1 MKVRC
6 LKDQCCQSNFITDE
20 IANSLNLV
28 TIQDDVVLNVVG
40 FNGPCEYNTRVVELD
55 LDCGDQVRTL
65 NAICIPEIKIS
76 LDISNLSDIVKSF
89 VSRGYKLADENLS
102 SSTNKIDNIGF
113 LLGAKSAYCLR
124 ATEVTFGLDQSSVYA
139 ETNLGIV
146 LLGDGPSIINN
157 AMYLPNLNKPNEN
170 VFAVSLNEL
179 EINNDF
185 DIGNSIKSRSDIV
198 NEIES
203 NDNFSIFNYNVNDL
217 NEQSNLSKFQNP
229 EGFEISAVDFNENID
244 RKLLN
249 KATEQMLDLEYKQ
262 INYVENCKDDDVT
275 SEQNFKLIQYVLDN
289 TTRDTDGRLVMPLL
303 WRNEVAH
310 LLGKNFQLAKNIL
323 ISNFNKLKNKPNHLK
338 LMNESFK
345 EQIKS
350 GILSP
355 ISNLDSFLIE
365 NPNYSF
371 LPHMGVFK
379 LNRETTKCRVVYL
392 SNLCQLDKTKPM
404 TVSHNQ
410 AIHSGPCLN
419 SKISI
424 ALINLRFDKKLLIF
438 DLQKAFNQILLS
450 DNDSSRLL
458 SLWFKDVE
466 NGDYSIVAYRNVRLM
481 FGLRC
486 SPTILMLGLYK
497 LLVQDSVNDCPET
510 RKLKLLIYNNFY
522 MDNGAITASSTDLLI
537 KFYKILDSI
546 FNPYGFLI
554 QQLISNDFAVQQ
566 IIDPTCEKLSSETKL
581 LGTLWN
587 CSEDTLFTQPIS
599 LDKEA
604 NTKRKILASIASQY
618 DLNNFNGPILN
629 RSRLFMHSLQCCKE
643 LGWDDPLSKDKLKEW
658 RNIVV
663 QANSSPPIKVPRCI
677 GSRSDEYRLIVF
689 TDTSKVM
696 YGVVIY
702 ISNLTLN
709 KISFLM
715 AKNRIVSSKLQNK
728 SIPALELQAVLLGT
742 QCLIELYQDL
752 SGPCCTVPV
761 NISSLELY
769 CDSMVSLSW
778 LDADVNKLA
787 KTQKRTVFVQNR
799 IDEIKRLCEI
809 KPVTFRFISGSENPA
824 DYISRCVSYK
834 QLVKTNY
841 MTGPLVETLIDPDK
855 TDTLSVCIPN
865 PKINEV
871 DKVLGFST
879 QVVLDNVSP
888 LFNFNDVSS
897 FSKIITKYKN
907 VLSFIYK
914 LKARVKERTNL
925 FQDFDSNSD
934 PYIDSVSKLIKVEQ
948 QKYFPDI
955 FEFFVSKK
963 PISKTPNLVNQ
974 LNVFKDEDGILRV
987 KAKMFRNVRNSKS
1000 FPLLLPK
1007 NSRLTELIIRD
1018 IHFKMNHAGA
1028 YSVLRELRKKFY
1040 IPRSYSIVKTVL
1052 KECIICRRYNRR
1064 TIKLNQ
1070 SSYRPERLQ
1079 PPSIPFSFLF
1089 LDYIGP
1095 FEVKTTSNNK
1105 SKVWLL
1111 CLTCMWSRAI
1121 NLIICKD
1128 YSLKEFLRAF
1138 QIHTFQWGLPQYVIS
1153 DLGSQLVSGS
1163 NVISQFLNDP
1173 ETFHYFKSNNIKPFK
1188 FEHYSKG
1195 RSELGGMVEVCVKL
1209 VKRLIYASIGKLIL
1223 SLHDFE
1229 FLIQQTIHLVNRRP
1243 VALREG
1249 LRDSSGE
1256 EFPEAITPEILTHGY
1271 ELNSINVIPDLQ
1283 SSDPDPDWILDSS
1296 HSNIVNN
1303 YSKLIKAR
1311 DRLKEIYHG
1320 EFISNLI
1327 KQSTDRSSRYVPVK
1341 HDKLHIGDLVLLK
1354 EVNTKP
1360 QNYPMGIVKQTI
1372 INDIDEC
1379 TDVIVYKGKTKE
1391 YVKRHVSSIIPLLT
1405 SNEMDLTPEQ
1415 ISGPNSNQNTSNNGQ
1430 INTRP
1435 QRKAAIN
1442 AKLKI
1447 KQICDN

>member
-1 MKVRC
+1 MTDSPDYIRLVNSRKVLRTQVTALHNTISTFNELSCTQKSMVKVKLNKYDRDLNDVNAKLQNLIYDETRNENELLKDIQLSQQYGDKIQECIAVLDEHLQSRGSDRNNEVAKSLLRSPVAPLPEFSGGFNEDYNKFIKSFEETTSKFKYTDYDRFLLLKQQLKGKALILINSLETTSESYSNAVRLLNEAFACPINQKYNVIKKISQMKLSLSDDPFNYISQMRSLIASVNSLEIDVNSFLIYFFWSGLNDEFKTQVTHITNKSKPSLDELNDNFFKANERYQNVLSCKKKNKFETQELPVNKAASLAVNVNSPDSKVNRVIECVLCKSDKHDASHPIFKCPVYVNSKDKLSKLTELKGCTKCANLNHSESSCNFKFKIKCNCKKWHFKYLCSQNPKSPKKDKVEPVDTKSNEPKKAESTACTVYVTDAFPNYHGSNSILPTFTGNLNGMKVRC

-40 FNGPCEYNTRVVELD
+40 FNGPCEYNTRVVELN

-65 NAICIPEIKIS
+65 NAICVPEIKIS
-76 LDISNLSDIVKSF
+76 LDIPNLSDIVKSF

-102 SSTNKIDNIGF
+102 SSTNKINNIGF
-113 LLGAKSAYCLR
+113 VLGAKSAYCLR

-185 DIGNSIKSRSDIV
+185 DICNSIKSRSDIV

-217 NEQSNLSKFQNP
+217 NEQSNLSKFENP
-229 EGFEISAVDFNENID
+229 EGFEISAIDFNENID

-289 TTRDTDGRLVMPLL
+289 TTRDKDGRLVMPLL

-424 ALINLRFDKKLLIF
+424 ALINLRFDKKILIF

-497 LLVQDSVNDCPET
+497 LLVQDSINDCPET

-522 MDNGAITASSTDLLI
+522 MDNGAITASSTDILI

-629 RSRLFMHSLQCCKE
+629 RSRVFMHSLQCCKE

-702 ISNLTLN
+702 ILNLTLN

-865 PKINEV
+865 PKINDV

-925 FQDFDSNSD
+925 FRDFDSNSD
-934 PYIDSVSKLIKVEQ
+934 PYIDSISKLIKVEQ

-963 PISKTPNLVNQ
+963 PISETPNLVSQ
-974 LNVFKDEDGILRV
+974 LNVFKDEDGIL
-987 KAKMFRNVRNSKS
+987 
-1000 FPLLLPK
+1000 
-1007 NSRLTELIIRD
+1007 
-1018 IHFKMNHAGA
+1018 
-1028 YSVLRELRKKFY
+1028 
-1040 IPRSYSIVKTVL
+1040 
-1052 KECIICRRYNRR
+1052 
-1064 TIKLNQ
+1064 
-1070 SSYRPERLQ
+1070 
-1079 PPSIPFSFLF
+1079 
-1089 LDYIGP
+1089 
-1095 FEVKTTSNNK
+1095 
-1105 SKVWLL
+1105 LL
-1111 CLTCMWSRAI
+1111 C
-1121 NLIICKD
+1121 
-1128 YSLKEFLRAF
+1128 Y
-1138 QIHTFQWGLPQYVIS
+1138 
-1153 DLGSQLVSGS
+1153 
-1163 NVISQFLNDP
+1163 
-1173 ETFHYFKSNNIKPFK
+1173 
-1188 FEHYSKG
+1188 
-1195 RSELGGMVEVCVKL
+1195 
-1209 VKRLIYASIGKLIL
+1209 
-1223 SLHDFE
+1223 
-1229 FLIQQTIHLVNRRP
+1229 
-1243 VALREG
+1243 
-1249 LRDSSGE
+1249 
-1256 EFPEAITPEILTHGY
+1256 
-1271 ELNSINVIPDLQ
+1271 
-1283 SSDPDPDWILDSS
+1283 
-1296 HSNIVNN
+1296 
-1303 YSKLIKAR
+1303 
-1311 DRLKEIYHG
+1311 
-1320 EFISNLI
+1320 
-1327 KQSTDRSSRYVPVK
+1327 
-1341 HDKLHIGDLVLLK
+1341 
-1354 EVNTKP
+1354 
-1360 QNYPMGIVKQTI
+1360 
-1372 INDIDEC
+1372 
-1379 TDVIVYKGKTKE
+1379 
-1391 YVKRHVSSIIPLLT
+1391 
-1405 SNEMDLTPEQ
+1405 
-1415 ISGPNSNQNTSNNGQ
+1415 
-1430 INTRP
+1430 
-1435 QRKAAIN
+1435 
-1442 AKLKI
+1442 LKI
-1447 KQICDN
+1447 LG